1 MLTDPS
7 DGFMQ
12 FFDGEITD
20 YDNPKFLELYNKALA
35 TTDIEARKVVYKE
48 LYQLFN
54 DELPIIFTS
63 YKKTVYAY
71 NGRIENLSVSPFIGL
86 AGSLPTWSL
95 K

>member
-1 MLTDPS
+1 M
-7 DGFMQ
+7 
-12 FFDGEITD
+12 
-20 YDNPKFLELYNKALA
+20 ELYNKALA
-35 TTDIEARKVVYKE
+35 TTDIEARKAVYKE

>member
-35 TTDIEARKVVYKE
+35 TTDIEARKAVYKE

-63 YKKTVYAY
+63 YKRQYTPITDVL
-71 NGRIENLSVSPFIGL
+71 RISRSARSSVLL
-86 AGSLPTWSL
+86 AVCQLGA
-95 K
+95 